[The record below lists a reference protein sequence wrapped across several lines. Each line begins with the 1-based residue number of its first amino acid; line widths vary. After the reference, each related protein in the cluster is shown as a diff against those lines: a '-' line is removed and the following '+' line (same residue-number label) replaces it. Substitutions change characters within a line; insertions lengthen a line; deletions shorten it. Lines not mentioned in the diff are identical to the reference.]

1 MEARLALR
9 SGAKERAGSLLKRAL
24 AAGGGAAT
32 DWLGVGEIRLAL
44 GDTEG
49 AAAALDSV
57 AAYRSN
63 LLGSPA
69 CLRLRSEVLSR
80 QGRDLAALEVFK
92 QYRSIKDSL
101 EMRARWSNAKYINER
116 HQHELA
122 LEKYRGTLM
131 FVFAGIVLLVV
142 VIVGIA
148 IVLKRTKDEQILL
161 NRTEESTVENQ
172 GDTCRDCHPQG
183 GVGAESRR
191 VARVAESH
199 RRAAPAS
206 RGVHGQRP
214 LLEGGR
220 GQPHRRNPRLNQG
233 GPGVAEAD
241 LLHHPAPVHRAPR
254 GAGAHARTNQH
265 LLSLRHRH
273 ERQGDYRHTSKKR
286 TYNLSSEIR
295 AKLGLNMHDTN
306 LGKYLRELLCL
317 CCAVVLFAVAGCS
330 GPAPARMEGRLDRIS
345 ALMRSDADSAFCL
358 LRAIP
363 RDSLCTRE
371 LRARF
376 AVLMSMAYD
385 RNYIDVPNDSLIR
398 TAVDYYRHH
407 GTPDDKV
414 RTLYYL
420 GNTYLCAYDY
430 ESAIRT
436 FLQAEKYA
444 DRVTDLPILALL
456 YNTSAYIYVK
466 IKDPK
471 AVDYYRKS
479 ADVFYQARDTNRAI
493 RSLLYRTIVC
503 QEIGA
508 DSIGEVTWQEI
519 ERNRRYAD
527 KEFLHQYYGI
537 KIDRGIERNDR
548 EAVASALDEYLTR
561 YADAR
566 KIEWGNVGDAQ
577 MFLGRFAEALSSWH
591 RFSEQFSARRLDCEY
606 TFYYLKTAALY
617 DSPGCYDKALAE
629 YRKYDRLTDSLTRN
643 DLASDTKYLEERNM
657 HELALKKTRN
667 RTMLFSMLGVA
678 LVILA
683 SAMIYAYRVR
693 RRINRRLRTEIER
706 DKAELENMQEQL
718 DRLRQLSDEENRQKM
733 EIICERLETL
743 NSFIAK
749 SFVLGKSAGREIVSE
764 MENLAKDRDAFVESL
779 YETFTLTHPEFLA
792 FLSRKGLSREE
803 TFICCL
809 YAIGLQGK
817 DIMAYL
823 GRRRH
828 YLDSSGIRA
837 KLGLTEHDVNLGRY
851 LRSRC

>member
-1 MEARLALR
+1 
-9 SGAKERAGSLLKRAL
+9 
-24 AAGGGAAT
+24 
-32 DWLGVGEIRLAL
+32 
-44 GDTEG
+44 
-49 AAAALDSV
+49 
-57 AAYRSN
+57 
-63 LLGSPA
+63 
-69 CLRLRSEVLSR
+69 
-80 QGRDLAALEVFK
+80 
-92 QYRSIKDSL
+92 
-101 EMRARWSNAKYINER
+101 
-116 HQHELA
+116 
-122 LEKYRGTLM
+122 
-131 FVFAGIVLLVV
+131 
-142 VIVGIA
+142 
-148 IVLKRTKDEQILL
+148 
-161 NRTEESTVENQ
+161 
-172 GDTCRDCHPQG
+172 
-183 GVGAESRR
+183 
-191 VARVAESH
+191 
-199 RRAAPAS
+199 
-206 RGVHGQRP
+206 
-214 LLEGGR
+214 
-220 GQPHRRNPRLNQG
+220 
-233 GPGVAEAD
+233 
-241 LLHHPAPVHRAPR
+241 
-254 GAGAHARTNQH
+254 
-265 LLSLRHRH
+265 
-273 ERQGDYRHTSKKR
+273 
-286 TYNLSSEIR
+286 
-295 AKLGLNMHDTN
+295 
-306 LGKYLRELLCL
+306 
-317 CCAVVLFAVAGCS
+317 
-330 GPAPARMEGRLDRIS
+330 
-345 ALMRSDADSAFCL
+345 
-358 LRAIP
+358 
-363 RDSLCTRE
+363 
-371 LRARF
+371 
-376 AVLMSMAYD
+376 MSMAYD

-617 DSPGCYDKALAE
+617 DSLGCYDKALAE

-706 DKAELENMQEQL
+706 DKAELESMQEQL
-718 DRLRQLSDEENRQKM
+718 DRLRQLSAEENRQKM

-749 SFVLGKSAGREIVSE
+749 SFVLGKSAGREIMVQ